1 MKRLQNEVAE
11 SRIALPFIIAY
22 GLVMWI
28 AGGLFSQG
36 LYLEMLL
43 FAASLY
49 LMVELN
55 NSNAL
60 IRIYSR
66 MVSCS
71 FVMLTMMMPFFFS
84 KASVL
89 IVQLC
94 FIGVYTLLF
103 KCYQDTHTQG
113 KTFYAFFILGIAT
126 TQMPQTILFLP
137 VFLILMGTKL
147 MAIDHRLIIASIIGL
162 IAPYWFLSGYCMIKG
177 DFHLLKESLPFSGD
191 FLLPIKY
198 SALTEAELLC
208 FGFITV
214 LFIIGAI
221 HFLHNSFK
229 DKIRTRMIY
238 EMLLIINL
246 FTIFLFLIQPQL
258 INYLLGIMVINTSI
272 FIAHFIAL
280 TSTKITNLTF
290 FVLILITIVLTIHN
304 LWMPS

>member
-11 SRIALPFIIAY
+11 SRMALPFVIAY
-22 GLVMWI
+22 GVIIWI

-43 FAASLY
+43 FAFSLY

-71 FVMLTMMMPFFFS
+71 FAMLTLMMPFFFS
-84 KASVL
+84 RASVL

-103 KCYQDTHTQG
+103 KCYQDTQTKG
-113 KTFYAFFILGIAT
+113 KTFYAFILLGIAS
-126 TQMPQTILFLP
+126 TQMPQTIFFVP
-137 VFLILMGTKL
+137 VFWILMGTKL
-147 MAIDHRLIIASIIGL
+147 MAIDHRLIIASLLGL
-162 IAPYWFLSGYCMIKG
+162 ITPYWFLSGYCMIKG
-177 DFHLLKESLPFSGD
+177 DFSLFKASLPFNET
-191 FLLPIKY
+191 FFQPIKY
-198 SALTEAELLC
+198 SALSESQLFCLV
-208 FGFITV
+208 FIIV
-214 LFIIGAI
+214 LFIVGAI

-238 EMLLIINL
+238 EILLVINL
-246 FTIFLFLIQPQL
+246 FAIFLFLIQPLL

-280 TSTKITNLTF
+280 TSTKITNLAF
-290 FVLILITIVLTIHN
+290 FALLLLIIVLTIYN